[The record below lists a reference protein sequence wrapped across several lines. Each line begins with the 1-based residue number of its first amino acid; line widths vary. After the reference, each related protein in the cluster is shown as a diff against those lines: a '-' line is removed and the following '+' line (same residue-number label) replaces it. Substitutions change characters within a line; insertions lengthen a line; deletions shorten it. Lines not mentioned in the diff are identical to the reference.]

1 MTSTAMVT
9 APVDAAGPAVG
20 PVLTARGI
28 EKAYRR
34 GLWPVR
40 RTLPVL
46 RVVDLALL
54 PGEVVGLV
62 GEHGSGKSTL
72 MKVIV
77 GALAADAGTVTR
89 AGRVG
94 YCPQEPVLYA
104 RLTCDEHFELYGHA
118 YGMTATAMREARREI
133 YAALGFERYAD
144 TRADQLSG
152 GTQAKLNLGLALLAD
167 PDLLLLDEPYAG
179 FDWDTYQKFWELV
192 AGRRALGRTVLI
204 ISHFVVDEQRFD
216 RIVAIRDGKAVPR

>member
-1 MTSTAMVT
+1 MHATTAVVSRT
-9 APVDAAGPAVG
+9 GPQAPTM
-20 PVLTARGI
+20 PVLTVHGV

-34 GLWPVR
+34 GLWPAR
-40 RTLPVL
+40 RLHQVL
-46 RVVDLALL
+46 RGVDLTLA

-62 GEHGSGKSTL
+62 GENGSGKSTL
-72 MKVIV
+72 MKVVV
-77 GALAADAGTVTR
+77 GALAVDAGTVTR
-89 AGRVG
+89 SGRVG

-118 YGMTATAMREARREI
+118 YGMTGAAMREARRDI
-133 YAALGFERYAD
+133 YTALGFESYAR

-152 GTQAKLNLGLALLAD
+152 GTQAKLNLGLALLAN

-179 FDWDTYQKFWELV
+179 FDWDTYLKFWDLV
-192 AGRRALGRTVLI
+192 AARRAQGRTVLI

-216 RIVAIRDGKAVPR
+216 RILQLRDGKAVSR

>member
-1 MTSTAMVT
+1 MNATATVA
-9 APVDAAGPAVG
+9 APTVAEPVAAA
-20 PVLTARGI
+20 PVLTAEGI
-28 EKAYRR
+28 EKGYRR
-34 GLWPVR
+34 GVWPVR
-40 RTLPVL
+40 RSLPVL
-46 RVVDLALL
+46 RGVDLALY

-62 GEHGSGKSTL
+62 GENGSGKSTL

-77 GALAADAGTVTR
+77 GALAADEGTVTR

-118 YGMTATAMREARREI
+118 YSMTATATREARGDI
-133 YAALGFERYAD
+133 YAALGFDAYAR

-167 PDLLLLDEPYAG
+167 YARNQVNLLMLVVVPAV
-179 FDWDTYQKFWELV
+179 FVVAV
-192 AGRRALGRTVLI
+192 AGYLVDAANLLRAAPAAPPSL
-204 ISHFVVDEQRFD
+204 
-216 RIVAIRDGKAVPR
+216 APA